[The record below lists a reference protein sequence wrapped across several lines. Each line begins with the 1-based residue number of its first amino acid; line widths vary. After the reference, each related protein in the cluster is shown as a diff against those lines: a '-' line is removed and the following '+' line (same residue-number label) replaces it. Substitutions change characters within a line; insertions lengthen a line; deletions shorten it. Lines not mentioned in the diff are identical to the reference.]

1 MSDIFSLQGRVA
13 VVTGA
18 AGGLG
23 APIAEGLAA
32 SGAFVV
38 CADANEEP
46 NEALTSGSARS
57 APLAVTVDV
66 RDEASVQALAE
77 RAAGVAGRIDVLVTC
92 AGIGGRGPAA
102 DYDDTIWHEVIDVN
116 LTGAFRTCRAVGR
129 LMIAGG
135 GGSIVNVAS
144 VVGSVGLSGSVGYQ
158 ASKGGVIQMTRTL
171 AVEWAPHGVR
181 VNAISPGHVATP
193 LVRRQW
199 EVEPE
204 LKDYFESRTPLGPA
218 GRARRHGGRGCVPCR
233 AGVGDGHRPD
243 SGCRRRV
250 HGAVTTKAERDCLS
264 ASGVRVDGRYTAQ

>member
-1 MSDIFSLQGRVA
+1 MTGIFSLEGKVA

-23 APIAEGLAA
+23 APIAEGLAEA
-32 SGAFVV
+32 GAFVV
-38 CADANEEP
+38 CADSADAP
-46 NEALTSGSARS
+46 NQALAQRLGAERCE
-57 APLAVTVDV
+57 AVTVDV

-77 RAAGVAGRIDVLVTC
+77 RAGVVSGGIDVLVTC

-102 DYDDTIWHEVIDVN
+102 HYDDGTWADVIDVN

-129 LMIAGG
+129 RMISQPGG
-135 GGSIVNVAS
+135 GAIVNIAS

-181 VNAISPGHVATP
+181 VNAVSPGHVATP

-199 EVEPE
+199 ELEPE
-204 LKDYFESRTPLGPA
+204 LKDYFESRTPLGRLAEPVDMVGAAVFLAAPA
-218 GRARRHGGRGCVPCR
+218 SAM
-233 AGVGDGHRPD
+233 
-243 SGCRRRV
+243 
-250 HGAVTTKAERDCLS
+250 VTGQILA
-264 ASGVRVDGRYTAQ
+264 VDGGYTAQ

>member
-1 MSDIFSLQGRVA
+1 MRGLFSLEGRVA

-23 APIAEGLAA
+23 APIAAGLADA
-32 SGAFVV
+32 GAFVV
-38 CADANEEP
+38 CADSAGEP
-46 NEALTSGSARS
+46 NRALVEQLGPERS
-57 APLAVTVDV
+57 EAVTVDV

-77 RAAGVAGRIDVLVTC
+77 RAAAVSGSIDVLVTC

-102 DYDDTIWHEVIDVN
+102 DYDDGTWADVIDVN

-129 LMIAGG
+129 RMIAQRNGG
-135 GGSIVNVAS
+135 AIVNIAS
-144 VVGSVGLSGSVGYQ
+144 VVGEVGFAGSVGYQ

-199 EVEPE
+199 ELEPE
-204 LKDYFESRTPLGPA
+204 LKDYFESRTPLGRLAEPVDMVGAAVFLAGPA
-218 GRARRHGGRGCVPCR
+218 SAM
-233 AGVGDGHRPD
+233 
-243 SGCRRRV
+243 
-250 HGAVTTKAERDCLS
+250 VTGQILA
-264 ASGVRVDGRYTAQ
+264 VDGGYTAQ